1 MKINPCPIC
10 GREPVVYCGE
20 ALINGVFRDVDIAC
34 EDCGLYS
41 GNCDT
46 YKQAVTKWN
55 EITKG
60 KTND

>member
-20 ALINGVFRDVDIAC
+20 ALINGVFCDVDIAC

-55 EITKG
+55 
-60 KTND
+60 

>member
-20 ALINGVFRDVDIAC
+20 ALIN

-55 EITKG
+55 EMTKG